1 MPIEAHPTE
10 TASEMIEGRG
20 AGARISSPVA
30 LSLPPMLPPRPVDAT
45 PAPLASDLSL
55 LEAMRESSEAGE
67 DLGSLSA
74 KIKRILNEEARRYG
88 IDV

>member
-1 MPIEAHPTE
+1 
-10 TASEMIEGRG
+10 
-20 AGARISSPVA
+20 
-30 LSLPPMLPPRPVDAT
+30 MLPPRPVDAT